1 MVYTIVGAETLI
13 SPISERGAT
22 HQLLRLKDS
31 MQKRGTESLHLISML
46 NAEKLLSLYQ
56 KGEPITITLP
66 QSGYSYRFKIDKVKE
81 DNQKKIFYAVNGNG
95 VSKGRLTLSFNQDIG
110 IGIITLPEGTF
121 ILHVYKDKGWI
132 GKKHIQKMIDE
143 EGILPSHRSEKK
155 PISSS
160 KKLQNHYLK
169 NRTLKNVSP
178 YEIKWMVYLSQVLA
192 DTFLSKI

>member
-22 HQLLRLKDS
+22 HQLLKLKDS

-81 DNQKKIFYAVNGNG
+81 NNQKKIFYPKLCNRSLTK
-95 VSKGRLTLSFNQDIG
+95 SKNHSKMRGR
-110 IGIITLPEGTF
+110 
-121 ILHVYKDKGWI
+121 KA
-132 GKKHIQKMIDE
+132 
-143 EGILPSHRSEKK
+143 
-155 PISSS
+155 
-160 KKLQNHYLK
+160 
-169 NRTLKNVSP
+169 NRRG
-178 YEIKWMVYLSQVLA
+178 
-192 DTFLSKI
+192 